1 MAQGL
6 VEELF
11 SKATALCRK
20 DEKAAGSTKARGVAG
35 AKGK

>member
-11 SKATALCRK
+11 SKATGLCRK
-20 DEKAAGSTKARGVAG
+20 DEKAAGSANARAPAR